1 MSKEDFINRLYSKK
15 YVKRISDKVRLLGI
29 SNKLDYR
36 DLIIGRLLSSVLIF
50 IFILY
55 TNKYGYIMAPLVT
68 IIYYLL
74 FNKFVIDDKIKRRT
88 VVLEN
93 EAMHFFEV
101 LTLSLETGRNLTSA
115 IEVTTRNVNGIL
127 SNEFKEAL
135 REISFGKSL
144 NEALRDMQDRIPS
157 VTINN
162 IVLSLTQANLYGN
175 SIIENLYQ
183 QVDYLREKR
192 KLEVK
197 GRISKVPILISVI
210 SVLFFVPL
218 LLFIILGP
226 ILLEY
231 LG

>member
-88 VVLEN
+88 LVLEN

-192 KLEVK
+192 KFEVK

>member
-162 IVLSLTQANLYGN
+162 IILSLTQANLYGN